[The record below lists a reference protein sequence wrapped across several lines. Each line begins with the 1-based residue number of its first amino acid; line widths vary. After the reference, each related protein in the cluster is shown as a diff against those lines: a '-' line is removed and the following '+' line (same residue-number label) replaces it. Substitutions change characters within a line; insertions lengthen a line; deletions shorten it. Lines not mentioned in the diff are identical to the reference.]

1 MAKKPAQKKKTASKA
16 KTVASSKTSSKK
28 TTTNETVK
36 FEFKD
41 TEKATTLAEKIE
53 FCEHNIGELH
63 RYSNMLID
71 SVALDSP
78 IKEKE
83 RVNTDMKIV
92 SEKMMRIATK
102 LGGYRQDQAIIE
114 NAKANHVDTSINT
127 EASTDSTAQL
137 AKSEIEEAHVT
148 STKQ

>member
-1 MAKKPAQKKKTASKA
+1 MAKKQAQKKKTVSKA
-16 KTVASSKTSSKK
+16 KTATSSKTSSKK
-28 TTTNETVK
+28 TTTNEKVK

-78 IKEKE
+78 LKEKE

-102 LGGYRQDQAIIE
+102 LGGYRQDQTVIE
-114 NAKANHVDTSINT
+114 NAKANHVDTSI
-127 EASTDSTAQL
+127 STDAPVDSTAQL
-137 AKSEIEEAHVT
+137 AKSEIEEAPVT
-148 STKQ
+148 TTKQ